1 MLDDCPIEYRQSTVY
16 RLAATFTKP
25 LDAVLLGRGID
36 PDSIEETRAEIARV
50 GGQFTPEGIVSNSF
64 RGRTGRYKPFPESR
78 FSDGTIGV
86 FYSAIEV
93 STCEKEIVFHLE
105 IKEGDDTRYFS
116 LIDCDLSGT
125 TADLRG
131 KENDYPDLVSQTEAG
146 YPFCQRLGK
155 KATQKNIDAFYTA
168 SARDEGGTCVPVFTE
183 TVLSNPSITGRVK
196 VTATSDGVRFDE
208 I

>member
-1 MLDDCPIEYRQSTVY
+1 MLDDCPIGYRQSTVY
-16 RLAATFTKP
+16 RLAATYLES
-25 LDAVLLGRGID
+25 LDAVLLKRGID

-50 GGQFTPEGIVSNSF
+50 GGQFTPEEIVSNSF
-64 RGRTGRYKPFPESR
+64 RGRTGRSKLLFETR
-78 FSDGTIGV
+78 FSDGSIGV
-86 FYSAIEV
+86 FYSAHEV
-93 STCEKEIVFHLE
+93 STCEQEIEFHLE
-105 IKEGDDTRYFS
+105 IEEGDPSRYYS
-116 LIDCDLSGT
+116 IIDCEFSGT

-131 KENDYPDLVSQTEAG
+131 KENDYPDLVSQTDAG

-168 SARDEGGTCVPVFTE
+168 SARNEGSACVPVFTE
-183 TVLSNPSITGRVK
+183 TALSNPSITGRVK

>member
-1 MLDDCPIEYRQSTVY
+1 MLDDCPVGKTQSIVY
-16 RLAATFTKP
+16 KLAATFTKP

-50 GGQFTPEGIVSNSF
+50 GGQFTVEGIFSYLF
-64 RGRTGRYKPFPESR
+64 RGRTGRSKPFPESR
-78 FSDGTIGV
+78 FSDGMIGV
-86 FYSAIEV
+86 YYSALEV

-105 IKEGDDTRYFS
+105 IEEGDPSRYYS
-116 LIDCDLSGT
+116 MIDCEFSGT

-131 KENDYPDLVSQTEAG
+131 KENDYPDLVSQTDAG

-168 SARDEGGTCVPVFTE
+168 SARNEGGACVPVFTE
-183 TVLSNPSITGRVK
+183 TALSNPSITGRVK

>member
-1 MLDDCPIEYRQSTVY
+1 MLDDCPVGYRQSTVY
-16 RLAATFTKP
+16 RLAATYLES
-25 LDAVLLGRGID
+25 LDAVLLKRGID
-36 PDSIEETRAEIARV
+36 PASIAETRMEIARV
-50 GGQFTPEGIVSNSF
+50 GGQFTPEEIVSNSF
-64 RGRTGRYKPFPESR
+64 RGRTGRSKPFSETR
-78 FSDGTIGV
+78 FSDGMIGV
-86 FYSAIEV
+86 YYSALEV

-116 LIDCDLSGT
+116 LIDCELSGT

-131 KENDYPDLVSQTEAG
+131 KENDYPNLVSQTEAG

-168 SARDEGGTCVPVFTE
+168 SARNEGRACVPVFTE
-183 TVLSNPSITGRVK
+183 TALSNPSITGRVK